1 MVITN
6 DYEKKYGDGEM
17 VCSKAFT
24 ENHYTNQ
31 GFAHSIWNHWL
42 QIKISALFIYLFSPE
57 KWPFCEQPES
67 HLAERINVDQFVLYM
82 QVRTISTWVNLCQRE
97 GASLKPTTYQT
108 NKYERICNNYLY
120 GLVEMKVDYKVRD
133 HGFNM

>member
-1 MVITN
+1 MFKSI
-6 DYEKKYGDGEM
+6 YGKSLHKSRF
-17 VCSKAFT
+17 CSFYLKSLTA
-24 ENHYTNQ
+24 NKDL
-31 GFAHSIWNHWL
+31 S
-42 QIKISALFIYLFSPE
+42 FIYLFSPE

-108 NKYERICNNYLY
+108 NIYESICNNYLY